1 MFSPRNSLA
10 SLLMIVIFL
19 VLIAIAASSYG
30 GNQDQKTEMERNF
43 FWQKTFSVIDMAK
56 AAVQGLVDFGL
67 GQKKDETVN
76 DLVKVVNY
84 DNAAA
89 VAAVAI
95 PAVTGSDKDGGFWSG
110 MISQIKEEWQKGN
123 DEIAPESNQT
133 TAGEKF
139 LDWQKTATGADLIFR
154 EKNGAEHK
162 LPLPFKF
169 LSE

>member
-30 GNQDQKTEMERNF
+30 SNQDQKTEMERNF
-43 FWQKTFSVIDMAK
+43 FWQKTFAVIDMAK

-67 GQKKDETVN
+67 GKQDGNTASN
-76 DLVKVVNY
+76 LITAVNY

-95 PAVTGSDKDGGFWSG
+95 PTVTGSDKDEGFWSG
-110 MISQIKEEWQKGN
+110 AISQIKEEWQKGN
-123 DEIAPESNQT
+123 DEISPETNQT
-133 TAGEKF
+133 TTGEKF
-139 LDWQKTATGADLIFR
+139 LDWQKTATGADIIFR
-154 EKNGAEHK
+154 EKSGAEHK